1 MTLRI
6 STRILAGALAT
17 GFALASTGL
26 GAQTGTGGAVG
37 TTGTIVTTEPLT
49 IPEEQE
55 VVVREYI
62 VRRPVDRIVEIPG
75 GTVRPGSVIPRDI
88 RLSPLA
94 DISVQG
100 LSRYAYFVSPDDKI
114 VIVDPTTRE
123 VKRILNR

>member
-1 MTLRI
+1 MALR
-6 STRILAGALAT
+6 SLSAALAAGIVLST
-17 GFALASTGL
+17 SALA
-26 GAQTGTGGAVG
+26 QT

-49 IPEEQE
+49 LPAEEE

-75 GTVRPGSVIPRDI
+75 ETVRPGSLIPRDI

-94 DISVQG
+94 DISVPA

-114 VIVDPTTRE
+114 VIVDPTTRQ
-123 VKRILNR
+123 VMRVISR

>member
-1 MTLRI
+1 MRLRNL
-6 STRILAGALAT
+6 SAALAAGVILTCAGA
-17 GFALASTGL
+17 F
-26 GAQTGTGGAVG
+26 AQTS
-37 TTGTIVTTEPLT
+37 TGTIITTEPLA
-49 IPEEQE
+49 IPDEQE

-62 VRRPVDRIVEIPG
+62 VRRPVDRVVEIPG

-100 LSRYAYFVSPDDKI
+100 LNRYAYFVSPDDKI

-123 VKRILNR
+123 VKRIITR